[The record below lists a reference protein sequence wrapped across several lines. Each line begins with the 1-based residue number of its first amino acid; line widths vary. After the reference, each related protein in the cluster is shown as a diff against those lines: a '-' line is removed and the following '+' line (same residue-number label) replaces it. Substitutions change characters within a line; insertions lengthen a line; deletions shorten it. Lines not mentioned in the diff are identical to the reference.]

1 MATIQQ
7 QELPMS
13 DFVMVPETELISVPN
28 DWAGW
33 SDDLGACFVCGRKV
47 GKKPAAWIHIVA
59 GYEILPAKYDDGTS
73 NWDCDNEH
81 EDGDSDMGCWPI
93 GPECAKKARAEG
105 LVE

>member
-1 MATIQQ
+1 MRKMQ
-7 QELPMS
+7 LMS
-13 DFVMVPETELISVPN
+13 DFIMVPESELVPIPD
-28 DWAGW
+28 DWAAWG
-33 SDDLGACFVCGRKV
+33 DNPQCFVCGRKV
-47 GKKPAAWIHIVA
+47 GKKPAAWIHIV
-59 GYEILPAKYDDGTS
+59 GCNLILPAKYDDGTS